1 MQATKRIVAAMAVL
15 LLVVCFATLS
25 CSKASEAPA
34 YRDLAGG
41 ELSFEAAPMAEAKG
55 FVASRAA
62 DAPAPSGG
70 EAASVEGT
78 DVVSAVE
85 GRVRKLVRR
94 AWLQVRVADTG
105 KAEAAVLST
114 LARLGG
120 YAASTRADEYSRSL
134 TLRVPAAS
142 LDALLASLEPL
153 GTVLSRSENA
163 EDVTLRFYDL
173 EGRLETKRE
182 LLATFRGYLSRTR
195 DIKELL
201 DVEARIA
208 ELQNEIDWMGSE
220 LKGLADLVDYATVDL
235 ELVPPPSV
243 SEGFEPG
250 LGERVGE
257 VFRAFSG
264 FLASLAVFLVGLV
277 VYGVPVALL
286 AALLWWL
293 LIGKIG
299 LLRKLWRLASGSAG
313 ARPRKPG
320 NTGTPPPGPAS

>member
-1 MQATKRIVAAMAVL
+1 MQRTHAIHAALAAL
-15 LLVVCFATLS
+15 LIFAGTANLS
-25 CSKASEAPA
+25 CSKAETPS
-34 YRDLAGG
+34 YRDLAFSEGN
-41 ELSFEAAPMAEAKG
+41 LEAAPAAEAKG
-55 FVASRAA
+55 LVASRVA
-62 DAPAPSGG
+62 DAPAPSGVATAPAG
-70 EAASVEGT
+70 GVESGLP
-78 DVVSAVE
+78 SE
-85 GRVRKLVRR
+85 GKERKLVRR

-134 TLRVPAAS
+134 TLRVPSAS
-142 LDALLASLEPL
+142 LDALLEALEPL
-153 GTVLSRSENA
+153 GTVLSRNENA

-173 EGRLETKRE
+173 EGRLATKRE

-243 SEGFEPG
+243 SKSYEPS

-277 VYGVPVALL
+277 IYGVPVALV

-293 LIGKIG
+293 LLGKVG
-299 LLRKLWRLASGSAG
+299 LLRRLWRLASGRTG
-313 ARPRKPG
+313 LRPRKPEG
-320 NTGTPPPGPAS
+320 SGAPPTGPES

>member
-1 MQATKRIVAAMAVL
+1 MQGTKAIRVALAAL
-15 LLVVCFATLS
+15 LLVAGTATLS
-25 CSKASEAPA
+25 CSKAEAPS
-34 YRDLAGG
+34 YRDLASA
-41 ELSFEAAPMAEAKG
+41 EMNFEAAPMAEAKG
-55 FVASRAA
+55 LVASRAA

-70 EAASVEGT
+70 EIAPVEGIEAASASE
-78 DVVSAVE
+78 ARE
-85 GRVRKLVRR
+85 RKLVRR

-120 YAASTRADEYSRSL
+120 YAASARADEYSRSL

-142 LDALLASLEPL
+142 LDSLLAAIEPL

-243 SEGFEPG
+243 SKAYEPG

-277 VYGVPVALL
+277 VYGAPVTLVV
-286 AALLWWL
+286 ALLWWL
-293 LIGKIG
+293 LLGKVG
-299 LLRKLWRLASGSAG
+299 LLRKLWRLASGPARERGRKSGSAE
-313 ARPRKPG
+313 A
-320 NTGTPPPGPAS
+320 PPPGSAS